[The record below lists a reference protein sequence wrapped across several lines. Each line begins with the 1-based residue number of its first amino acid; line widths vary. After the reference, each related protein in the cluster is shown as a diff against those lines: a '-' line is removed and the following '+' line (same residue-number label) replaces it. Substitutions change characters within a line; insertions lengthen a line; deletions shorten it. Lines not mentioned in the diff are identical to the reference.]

1 MDNRRKFNRVPF
13 QCDCQIR
20 CAEQVWSGEL
30 LDISLRGALFQLS
43 ETTSLEFGDNC
54 YLDISLADGG
64 IHLQFESELAHKEG
78 ALHGFRF
85 LSENLETLT
94 HLRRLLEL
102 NLGEDDIM
110 KKEIG
115 YWLDG

>member
-1 MDNRRKFNRVPF
+1 MEDRRKFNRVPF

-20 CAEQVWSGEL
+20 SGERTWPGEL
-30 LDISLRGALFQLS
+30 LDISLRGALFQIP
-43 ETTSLEFGDNC
+43 ETTSLAFGDKC
-54 YLDISLADGG
+54 HLDISLSDGS
-64 IHLQFESELAHKEG
+64 IHLQFESEVAHKEEDQ
-78 ALHGFRF
+78 HGFRF
-85 LSENLETLT
+85 ISENLETLT